1 MFSYPLYAYNLQAQF
16 TWGSQGRV
24 EQWHNKNVHP
34 PQLMKIEALTL
45 SPVNSRT
52 PSFCHFLCNSWN
64 KLAHLQLQCAIQ
76 GCSYSSHSNYFPAQ
90 EKYPQEQ
97 ALAIGIHRGIKSRCS
112 CSCWAHR
119 HSLFLYSTAQ
129 LWALG
134 NTWGQDSFRPGVLF
148 FTGRQIWVRMKEAKG
163 LKDIFKTASQH
174 IKI

>member
-119 HSLFLYSTAQ
+119 HSLFVFHSSALSSGEYLRTGQLQAWSSFLYWKADMSAHE
-129 LWALG
+129 G
-134 NTWGQDSFRPGVLF
+134 G
-148 FTGRQIWVRMKEAKG
+148 KG
-163 LKDIFKTASQH
+163 AEGHF
-174 IKI
+174 